1 MLAKLRSYL
10 DFRRLP
16 EQAKSIHLLDQSST
30 RFDDPGADVVIRAGI
45 DWLKRAQDRS
55 ASGDNGVSRSYSLI
69 SGWATSYPETTGY
82 IVPTMIEYGHRYDDP
97 DALDRA
103 RKMLD
108 WLVDIQ
114 MDDGGFQGGK
124 IDANPVVP
132 VTFNTGQILIGLA
145 RGEAEFGQYRRAMQR
160 AAQWLVDSLD
170 DDGCWRK
177 HPTPF
182 AAQGEK
188 AYETH
193 VAWGL
198 FEADRVM
205 PGMGFGEAGLKQ
217 VRWALT
223 KQRSNGWMADCCLTD
238 PSKPLTHTLG
248 YALRGIVEAYRFSEE
263 DIYLEAAMN
272 TADGLLSAVQPDG
285 FLPGQLNPDWT
296 AAVDWACLTGAVQIA
311 HSCLMLYQVTGKES
325 YRDFGYLLNQY
336 VRQTIDVEGAPET
349 RGGVKGSYPI
359 YGAYGRYEYLNWA
372 VKFCIDSN
380 LCELDL
386 RKVCAY

>member
-1 MLAKLRSYL
+1 M
-10 DFRRLP
+10 
-16 EQAKSIHLLDQSST
+16 
-30 RFDDPGADVVIRAGI
+30 
-45 DWLKRAQDRS
+45 
-55 ASGDNGVSRSYSLI
+55 
-69 SGWATSYPETTGY
+69 
-82 IVPTMIEYGHRYDDP
+82 
-97 DALDRA
+97 
-103 RKMLD
+103 
-108 WLVDIQ
+108 
-114 MDDGGFQGGK
+114 
-124 IDANPVVP
+124 
-132 VTFNTGQILIGLA
+132 
-145 RGEAEFGQYRRAMQR
+145 
-160 AAQWLVDSLD
+160 
-170 DDGCWRK
+170 
-177 HPTPF
+177 
-182 AAQGEK
+182 
-188 AYETH
+188 
-193 VAWGL
+193 
-198 FEADRVM
+198 
-205 PGMGFGEAGLKQ
+205 
-217 VRWALT
+217 
-223 KQRSNGWMADCCLTD
+223 
-238 PSKPLTHTLG
+238 
-248 YALRGIVEAYRFSEE
+248 EAYRFSEE